1 MSNIFDFDD
10 DDNIRQSIIDKKN
23 IEEQIKLDLEKISHW
38 FEIENEVLLEKEK
51 ILKKKR
57 DDLRIHHKQKIT
69 ELRSLYGNINVEK
82 IIRMMPKYR

>member
-1 MSNIFDFDD
+1 MSSIFDFDD

-23 IEEQIKLDLEKISHW
+23 NEEKIKLDLEKISYW

-51 ILKKKR
+51 ILKKNR
-57 DDLRIHHKQKIT
+57 DDLRIQHKQKIT
-69 ELRSLYGNINVEK
+69 ELRSLYGNINVDK